1 MRYLLYL
8 AFAFATPVLLLLSLT
23 LSSRLPSSTIQPTP
37 TMSNLAPVLRVPA
50 GATQAAAAYDSL
62 ATPTPKCCCSTPHS
76 CSCLLLPSSALLT
89 PSLTHSKLSTAV
101 CCFPAASLH
110 ISKPTWWLESRFHF
124 SFADYWDPNR
134 MSFGALRVVNDDFVQ
149 PRAGFG
155 THPHRDAEIFSYV
168 LDGQLSH

>member
-1 MRYLLYL
+1 
-8 AFAFATPVLLLLSLT
+8 
-23 LSSRLPSSTIQPTP
+23 
-37 TMSNLAPVLRVPA
+37 
-50 GATQAAAAYDSL
+50 
-62 ATPTPKCCCSTPHS
+62 
-76 CSCLLLPSSALLT
+76 LLLPSSALLT
-89 PSLTHSKLSTAV
+89 PSLTHSKLSPAV

-168 LDGQLSH
+168 LDGQLSHQDSMGHKEALGRGSVQYMSAGTGVTHSVSIGG